1 MQLDI
6 RNYGTMS
13 DNNNAKSVEIEG
25 AQGTSPSLQERIEQ
39 LERENAQL
47 RKERSKALKSYRKR
61 EELKP
66 YEAELIKLQEQLE
79 RDDRRMIILFEGRDA
94 AGKGGAIQ
102 RITFYM
108 NPRHCR
114 VVALGRP
121 TEEQRGQWF
130 YQKYVSQ
137 FPRGGEMVIFD
148 RSWYNRAMV
157 EPVFGFCTG
166 KEHQD
171 FMQGVAGFEQDLV
184 RQGTL
189 LIKFYFS
196 VSKAVQ
202 ARRFEIRKT
211 NPLKQWK
218 LSEIDLQVQERWDE
232 FSQRKYQMLKR
243 THTQAAPWTIIR
255 ADNKHRARLNAI
267 KVILNSIDYER
278 RNSALDY
285 TPDPNLVLSGAT
297 ELEKMTAE
305 LLRTGRLIR

>member
-1 MQLDI
+1 
-6 RNYGTMS
+6 MS
-13 DNNNAKSVEIEG
+13 DTNNPKSVEIEG
-25 AQGTSPSLQERIEQ
+25 AQGASPSLEERIEQ
-39 LERENAQL
+39 LEWENAQL
-47 RKERSKALKSYRKR
+47 KRERSKALKRYRKQ

-79 RDDRRMIILFEGRDA
+79 RDNRRMIILFEGRDA

-121 TEEQRGQWF
+121 TEEQRSQWF
-130 YQKYVSQ
+130 YQKYISQ
-137 FPRGGEMVIFD
+137 FPRGGEIVIFD

-171 FMQGVAGFEQDLV
+171 FMRGVAGFEQDLV

-202 ARRFEIRKT
+202 AQRFEIRKT

-243 THTQAAPWTIIR
+243 THTQAAPWTIVR

-267 KVILNSIDYER
+267 KVILNSVDYER
-278 RNSALDY
+278 RNGALDY
-285 TPDPNLVLSGAT
+285 TPDPALVLSGAT
-297 ELEKMTAE
+297 ELEKMTAD
-305 LLRTGRLIR
+305 LLRTGRLIE

>member
-1 MQLDI
+1 
-6 RNYGTMS
+6 MS
-13 DNNNAKSVEIEG
+13 KNDDPGPVQTEDTQDTLRSM
-25 AQGTSPSLQERIEQ
+25 QERIEQ
-39 LERENAQL
+39 LEQENTRL
-47 RKERSKALKSYRKR
+47 RQERSKALKRYRKQ

-79 RDDRRMIILFEGRDA
+79 RDNRRMIILFEGRDA

-121 TEEQRGQWF
+121 TEEQRSQWF
-130 YQKYVSQ
+130 FQKYISQ
-137 FPRGGEMVIFD
+137 FPRGGEIVIFD

-157 EPVFGFCTG
+157 EPVFGFCTE

-171 FMQGVAGFEQDLV
+171 FMRGVAGFERDLV

-189 LIKFYFS
+189 MIKFYFS

-202 ARRFEIRKT
+202 AQRFEIRKT

-232 FSQRKYQMLKR
+232 FSQRKYEMLKR
-243 THTQAAPWTIIR
+243 THTMEAPWTIVR
-255 ADNKHRARLNAI
+255 ADSKHQARLNAI
-267 KVILNSIDYER
+267 KVILNSVDYER
-278 RNSALDY
+278 RNDALDY
-285 TPDPNLVLSGAT
+285 GPDPALVLSGAA
-297 ELEKMTAE
+297 ELEKMTAD
-305 LLRTGRLIR
+305 LLATGKLIE

>member
-1 MQLDI
+1 
-6 RNYGTMS
+6 
-13 DNNNAKSVEIEG
+13 
-25 AQGTSPSLQERIEQ
+25 
-39 LERENAQL
+39 
-47 RKERSKALKSYRKR
+47 
-61 EELKP
+61 
-66 YEAELIKLQEQLE
+66 
-79 RDDRRMIILFEGRDA
+79 
-94 AGKGGAIQ
+94 
-102 RITFYM
+102 
-108 NPRHCR
+108 

-121 TEEQRGQWF
+121 TEEQRSQWF

-157 EPVFGFCTG
+157 EPVFGFCTE

-171 FMQGVAGFEQDLV
+171 FMRGVAGFEQDLV
-184 RQGTL
+184 RQGIL

-218 LSEIDLQVQERWDE
+218 LSEIDLQVQERWNE

-243 THTQAAPWTIIR
+243 THTLAAPWTIVR

-267 KVILNSIDYER
+267 KVILNSVDYER
-278 RNSALDY
+278 RNGALDY
-285 TPDPNLVLSGAT
+285 TPDPALVLSGAT
-297 ELEKMTAE
+297 ELEKMTAD
-305 LLRTGRLIR
+305 LLRTGRLIE

>member
-1 MQLDI
+1 MRDNENPEFVEFRGEQVALASLTRRIDELEQENTQLKRD
-6 RNYGTMS
+6 
-13 DNNNAKSVEIEG
+13 
-25 AQGTSPSLQERIEQ
+25 
-39 LERENAQL
+39 
-47 RKERSKALKSYRKR
+47 RSKAIKRYRKQ

-79 RDDRRMIILFEGRDA
+79 KENRRMIILFEGRDA

-108 NPRHCR
+108 NARHYR
-114 VVALGRP
+114 IVALGKP
-121 TEEQRGQWF
+121 TREQRSQWYF
-130 YQKYVSQ
+130 QKYISQ
-137 FPRGGEMVIFD
+137 FPRGGEIVIFD

-157 EPVFGFCTG
+157 EPVFEFCTE

-196 VSKAVQ
+196 VSKDVQ

-218 LSEIDLQVQERWDE
+218 LSEIDLQVQERWDD
-232 FSQRKYQMLKR
+232 FSRVKYEMLKQ
-243 THTQAAPWTIIR
+243 THTQAAPWTIVQ

-267 KVILNSIDYER
+267 KVILSSVDYER
-278 RNSALDY
+278 RNDALDY
-285 TPDPNLVLSGAT
+285 TPDPGVVHSGAE
-297 ELEKMTAE
+297 ELEKMTAD
-305 LLRTGRLIR
+305 LLRSGKLIE

>member
-1 MQLDI
+1 MQLGI
-6 RNYGTMS
+6 RNFGTMS
-13 DNNNAKSVEIEG
+13 NNDNQKSVEIKG
-25 AQGTSPSLQERIEQ
+25 AQGASPSLQERIEQ

-47 RKERSKALKSYRKR
+47 KRERSKALKRYRKQ

-79 RDDRRMIILFEGRDA
+79 RDSRRMIILFEGRDA

-102 RITFYM
+102 RIAFYM

-121 TEEQRGQWF
+121 TEDQRSQWF
-130 YQKYVSQ
+130 YQKYISQ

-157 EPVFGFCTG
+157 EPVFGFCSA

-171 FMQGVAGFEQDLV
+171 FMRGVAGFEQDLV

-232 FSQRKYQMLKR
+232 FSQRKYEMLKR
-243 THTQAAPWTIIR
+243 THTLAAPWTIVR

-267 KVILNSIDYER
+267 KVILNSVDYER
-278 RNSALDY
+278 RSGALDY
-285 TPDPNLVLSGAT
+285 TPDPAVVLSGAI
-297 ELEKMTAE
+297 ELEKMTAD
-305 LLRTGRLIR
+305 LLGTGKLIE